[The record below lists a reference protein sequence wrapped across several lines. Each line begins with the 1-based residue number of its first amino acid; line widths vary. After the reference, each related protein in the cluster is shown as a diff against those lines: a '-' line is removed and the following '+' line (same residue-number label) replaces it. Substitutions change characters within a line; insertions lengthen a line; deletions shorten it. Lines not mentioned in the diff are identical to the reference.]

1 MLLPIWHSTVYIL
14 CLTCLVL
21 FWLLFINFTMPYF
34 FSITPLITAGRTK
47 VVLHPCWQQVAAA
60 GTPTVDT
67 SPLGTGRATRS
78 PPTGRTRPP
87 SHRSGSSAA
96 GGQYALPWRRTPA
109 VAPSGPP
116 PPASSPAE
124 NRGSGCPVGG
134 GGSDVPVTVCESVS
148 TDVSLWG
155 LVGVTTDVAS
165 VGHYV
170 SEVRLDLNAH
180 RVEEMNWSCHRAA
193 LLQIL
198 KPPEGQSHV
207 TWETQR
213 HGTVRARVAGTEQSA
228 HTVAGT
234 ALTSR
239 GRQLNVVD
247 LTKASRE
254 DGGRSWVVTEPIRTV
269 HSLWAINPNHQ
280 VSISQDLP
288 SHTHNLD

>member
-21 FWLLFINFTMPYF
+21 FWLLFIHFIMPYF
-34 FSITPLITAGRTK
+34 FSITSLITAGRSK

-134 GGSDVPVTVCESVS
+134 GGSDVPVTVCGEHWCFSV
-148 TDVSLWG
+148 
-155 LVGVTTDVAS
+155 
-165 VGHYV
+165 
-170 SEVRLDLNAH
+170 RF
-180 RVEEMNWSCHRAA
+180 
-193 LLQIL
+193 
-198 KPPEGQSHV
+198 
-207 TWETQR
+207 
-213 HGTVRARVAGTEQSA
+213 
-228 HTVAGT
+228 
-234 ALTSR
+234 
-239 GRQLNVVD
+239 
-247 LTKASRE
+247 
-254 DGGRSWVVTEPIRTV
+254 GGSYHWC
-269 HSLWAINPNHQ
+269 
-280 VSISQDLP
+280 SQCGPLR
-288 SHTHNLD
+288 